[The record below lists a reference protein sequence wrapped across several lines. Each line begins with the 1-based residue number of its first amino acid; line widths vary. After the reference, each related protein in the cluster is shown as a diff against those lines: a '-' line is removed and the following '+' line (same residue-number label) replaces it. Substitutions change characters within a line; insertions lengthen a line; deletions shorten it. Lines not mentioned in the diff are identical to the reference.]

1 MLLGYKLNTVKKL
14 DDYRKTVELFNKNNI
29 IKIGDVVHIALKELT
44 KPIEVVEV
52 TLDLM
57 LYGLLDDDSNLK
69 YEFQPTFIIGGEPII
84 DDLNSLML
92 KSLSEIRKTSDSYGK
107 VFDFVRMDYF
117 FIDKPYLCEF
127 TFSPSGGMLDIS

>member
-69 YEFQPTFIIGGEPII
+69 YEFQPTFIIGGEPIPGPGELYRTRVLCTTLSI
-84 DDLNSLML
+84 IPEEIFILQSSGELDFG
-92 KSLSEIRKTSDSYGK
+92 KSYTIMTEYN
-107 VFDFVRMDYF
+107 
-117 FIDKPYLCEF
+117 
-127 TFSPSGGMLDIS
+127 